1 MKLDLT
7 NYKNYE
13 SGRVHAKQDAQ
24 DAEFDLLEAIT
35 SFDADPADSP
45 FQKGYLRGLKEEMA
59 DA

>member
-13 SGRVHAKQDAQ
+13 SGRAHAKQDAQ
-24 DAEFDLLEAIT
+24 NADFDLLQAIT